1 MRRFL
6 IAVAGVLVLLL
17 ARQIWRM
24 ESPNAPAPNSPRRLV
39 SLAPNLT
46 GLLFELGVGDQVV
59 GVTRYCDY
67 PAEAGSREQIGD
79 FINPSLEKMV
89 ALRPDLILAERW
101 PSSRT
106 VERLR
111 QLQLPVQELASPNSL
126 EEIYRLVVQ
135 VGELVECEPEAAALV
150 ARMRRQADSIAEVT
164 DGFPFR
170 PGLYLEIDLP
180 TWTVG
185 RPSFSSEAI
194 RFCGA
199 RNIFDDLEMA
209 APQVSQ
215 EEIIF
220 RNPAIIVSFAATAE
234 QIRRRP
240 GWSGIEAVRQG
251 RIIDDFEEALLS
263 RGNHRLLVGM
273 EQLQQRIRETMDFP

>member
-6 IAVAGVLVLLL
+6 IAVASVLVLLS

-24 ESPNAPAPNSPRRLV
+24 ESPGTPDPDSARRLV

-46 GLLFELGVGDQVV
+46 GLLFELGAGDQVV

-67 PAEAGSREQIGD
+67 PAEARSREQVGD
-79 FINPSLEKMV
+79 FIQPSLEKMV

-111 QLQLPVQELASPNSL
+111 QLRLPVQELTSPTSL
-126 EEIYRLVVQ
+126 EEIYGLVVQ
-135 VGELVECEPEAAALV
+135 VGELVQREPEAADLV
-150 ARMRRQADSIAEVT
+150 ARMRRQADSIAKVS
-164 DGFPFR
+164 DGFPYR

-185 RPSFSSEAI
+185 GPSFSSEAI

-199 RNIFDDLEMA
+199 RNIFDDLEIA
-209 APQVSQ
+209 APQVSE
-215 EEIIF
+215 EEIIV

-234 QIRRRP
+234 EIRRRP
-240 GWSGIEAVRQG
+240 GWSGIEAVRRG
-251 RIIDDFEEALLS
+251 RIIDNFEEALLS

-273 EQLQQRIRETMDFP
+273 EQLQQRIRETMSFP

>member
-6 IAVAGVLVLLL
+6 IAVAGVLVLLS

-24 ESPNAPAPNSPRRLV
+24 ESPGTPAPDSPRRLV

-46 GLLFELGVGDQVV
+46 GLLFELGAGDQVV

-67 PAEAGSREQIGD
+67 PAEARNREQVGD
-79 FINPSLEKMV
+79 FIHPSLEKMV
-89 ALRPDLILAERW
+89 ALRPDLILAEHW

-111 QLQLPVQELASPNSL
+111 RLRLPVQELTSPTSL

-135 VGELVECEPEAAALV
+135 VGKLVQREPEAADLV
-150 ARMRRQADSIAEVT
+150 ARMRRQADSIAEVS
-164 DGFPFR
+164 DGFPYR

-185 RPSFSSEAI
+185 GPSFSSEAI

-199 RNIFDDLEMA
+199 RNIFDDLEIA
-209 APQVSQ
+209 APQVSE
-215 EEIIF
+215 EEIIV

-234 QIRRRP
+234 EIRRRP
-240 GWSGIEAVRQG
+240 GWSGIEAVRRG

-273 EQLQQRIRETMDFP
+273 EQLQQRIRKTMGFP